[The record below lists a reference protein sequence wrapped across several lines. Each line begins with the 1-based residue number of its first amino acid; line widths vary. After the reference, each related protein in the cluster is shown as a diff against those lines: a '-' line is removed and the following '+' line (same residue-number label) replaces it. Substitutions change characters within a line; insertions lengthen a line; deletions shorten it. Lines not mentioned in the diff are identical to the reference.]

1 MSTDEKALAVVQE
14 KMVGEISPFL
24 VKSNEL
30 KARAESQVVTNER
43 EAAAAVAL
51 KKEITGHRKLVQDTR
66 LDITR
71 QFDDVKKAIMNK
83 EAEILLPLDEGQT
96 ELGQKILT
104 YQEEQERIAAEERER
119 VEKIVQRVTLTVSD
133 TYRFKTVD
141 EVQDEGE
148 RFKKL
153 YSELKPDDQK
163 LPDVKAAFTVSI
175 NRLQDR
181 KAYLIEQEE
190 QRIEREKL
198 EKQRKEQSEA
208 QAKID
213 EEKAANERKSRQ
225 IQAEKDRL
233 EREKQRKADEEAA
246 EAARKAQ
253 EKADKNKV
261 KTGARTVTKFEVTD
275 PLLVPREYCE
285 PVDKLIRVAVAE
297 GKTIEGVRVWTEKA
311 I

>member
-24 VKSNEL
+24 IKSQDL
-30 KARAESQVVTNER
+30 KARAEAQTVTNER

-71 QFDDVKKAIMNK
+71 QFDEVKKAIMTK

-96 ELGQKILT
+96 DLGQKILT
-104 YQEEQERIAAEERER
+104 YQEEQERIAREERER
-119 VEKIVQRVTLTVSD
+119 VEKIVLRVTLSVSD

-153 YSELKPDDQK
+153 YGELKTEDQK

-198 EKQRKEQSEA
+198 EAQRKEQSEA

-213 EEKAANERKSRQ
+213 AEKAANERKARQ
-225 IQAEKDRL
+225 IEAEKERL
-233 EREKQRKADEEAA
+233 EREKQRKADEEEA
-246 EAARKAQ
+246 EAARKKRESE
-253 EKADKNKV
+253 EKNRV
-261 KTGARTVTKFEVTD
+261 KTGARTVTKFEITD
-275 PLLVPREYCE
+275 PLIVPREYCE
-285 PVDKLIRVAVAE
+285 PVEKLIRAAIAE
-297 GKTIEGVRVWTEKA
+297 GKTVEGVRVWTEKKV
-311 I
+311 